1 MTGQILTFTGPE
13 YSGRTT
19 LILNTAYMLTKEG
32 HTVLVVDA
40 DQTMGMA
47 ITHLNL
53 ERKDMGLAEAVTG
66 IDEPILLNSICK
78 DKKTGLNILTVP
90 RSANCNDLMEL
101 TKLQADDFYQKVRKH
116 F

>member
-1 MTGQILTFTGPE
+1 MTGKIFTFTGPG

-40 DQTMGMA
+40 DQTMGKA

-53 ERKDMGLAEAVTG
+53 EKKEIGLAEAVTG
-66 IDEPILLNSICK
+66 IEDSIILNSICK
-78 DKKTGLNILTVP
+78 DKKSGLNILTLPAARTV
-90 RSANCNDLMEL
+90 MI
-101 TKLQADDFYQKVRKH
+101 
-116 F
+116 